1 MCHGAL
7 GGAVR
12 VGAHVGLEHQ
22 IEGPNCDDEKRQHVK
37 RKTQHKKKK
46 QNKREN
52 GTKKNGKSRCDKKN
66 KTCPSR
72 SPFLHIAAG
81 VPYYFD
87 DVLCIFLILHIFL
100 NLFKISQDQ

>member
-46 QNKREN
+46 TSAKTERKKR
-52 GTKKNGKSRCDKKN
+52 
-66 KTCPSR
+66 
-72 SPFLHIAAG
+72 
-81 VPYYFD
+81 
-87 DVLCIFLILHIFL
+87 
-100 NLFKISQDQ
+100 KIKV

>member
-37 RKTQHKKKK
+37 RKTQH
-46 QNKREN
+46 
-52 GTKKNGKSRCDKKN
+52 
-66 KTCPSR
+66 
-72 SPFLHIAAG
+72 
-81 VPYYFD
+81 
-87 DVLCIFLILHIFL
+87 
-100 NLFKISQDQ
+100 

>member
-37 RKTQHKKKK
+37 RKTQHKKKTK
-46 QNKREN
+46 QARKRNE
-52 GTKKNGKSRCDKKN
+52 KKR
-66 KTCPSR
+66 
-72 SPFLHIAAG
+72 
-81 VPYYFD
+81 
-87 DVLCIFLILHIFL
+87 
-100 NLFKISQDQ
+100 KIKV